1 MAHRSP
7 SRRPDVARPPRIAV
21 ALSYILTI
29 TFIIVGIGMLILIA
43 PIIAANYTGHASPLA
58 LPTAATGA
66 IGGQAPPSVRGSYP
80 DAPAATPIPGIA
92 QSADEAQ
99 RMYQATAQAASG
111 APQAATPVPFVPAAA
126 PLPLNSAGQPVIDET
141 QQQQLDLSAQ
151 MAADEQQAALRAA
164 QLADAAS
171 RAPDVSYTDAQ
182 ALLHRDPCHVPR
194 ADPATCARGLF
205 KPTPVQ
211 P

>member
-1 MAHRSP
+1 MATEPTTARP
-7 SRRPDVARPPRIAV
+7 SRLAV
-21 ALSYILTI
+21 ALNYILTI
-29 TFIIVGIGMLILIA
+29 TFIIVAIGMLTLIA
-43 PIIAANYTGHASPLA
+43 PILYARYVGASAP
-58 LPTAATGA
+58 AATPSPTQIGNV
-66 IGGQAPPSVRGSYP
+66 GGQAPPSVRGSYP

-111 APQAATPVPFVPAAA
+111 NEESAPAVWNTAAAA
-126 PLPLNSAGQPVIDET
+126 PLPLNSAGEPVIDQT
-141 QQQQLDLSAQ
+141 QQQQLDQSAQ
-151 MAADEQQAALRAA
+151 MAADEQQAAVRQA
-164 QLADAAS
+164 QLADADS
-171 RAPDVSYTDAQ
+171 RAPDVSYADAAQ
-182 ALLHRDPCHVPR
+182 LLHRDPCHVPR